1 MYFVG
6 RKRADVRD
14 TGPTRTPVSIGT
26 CNLLV
31 LKGPYDVTSLSL
43 SLKRLARAKDHQV
56 FACRRVHG
64 RRRSTSP
71 GRTPGPYWLARILD
85 EDNSKFAWPRAA
97 SGPVISQNKYIMAG
111 RAFGQAGP
119 AAAWWLGGLAL
130 SKATSKTLD

>member
-14 TGPTRTPVSIGT
+14 TGPTPVSIGT

-31 LKGPYDVTSLSL
+31 
-43 SLKRLARAKDHQV
+43 LKRLARAKDHQV

-71 GRTPGPYWLARILD
+71 GRTPGPAPGALLAGK
-85 EDNSKFAWPRAA
+85 NSNLP
-97 SGPVISQNKYIMAG
+97 
-111 RAFGQAGP
+111 GQER
-119 AAAWWLGGLAL
+119 LQ
-130 SKATSKTLD
+130 DR

>member
-14 TGPTRTPVSIGT
+14 TGPTPVSIGT

-64 RRRSTSP
+64 RRRSTGP
-71 GRTPGPYWLARILD
+71 GRTPGRPPGPYWLARI
-85 EDNSKFAWPRAA
+85 P
-97 SGPVISQNKYIMAG
+97 IC
-111 RAFGQAGP
+111 
-119 AAAWWLGGLAL
+119 LA
-130 SKATSKTLD
+130 

>member
-14 TGPTRTPVSIGT
+14 TGPTPVSIGT

-31 LKGPYDVTSLSL
+31 LK
-43 SLKRLARAKDHQV
+43 RLAHAKDHQV
-56 FACRRVHG
+56 FACRRVYG

-119 AAAWWLGGLAL
+119 AAAWWLGGLA
-130 SKATSKTLD
+130 